1 MTIKDYLKV
10 IAALLGIFVQY
21 NDPSRHKI
29 TGDGVIYSAGRPYFH
44 LFTKFSTGYVILCT
58 YPIYSAFDFSYIDD
72 ANCAK
77 YGFSQ
82 VVALG
87 KALEAA

>member
-1 MTIKDYLKV
+1 MT
-10 IAALLGIFVQY
+10 
-21 NDPSRHKI
+21 RHDTKLREMVLYI
-29 TGDGVIYSAGRPYFH
+29 VPGAH
-44 LFTKFSTGYVILCT
+44 LFIFSQNFPQVMVYYAHI
-58 YPIYSAFDFSYIDD
+58 PIYSAFDFSYIDD